1 MGYIYMMNYDSAI
14 KKNQMLFL
22 ATSQRHLLH
31 FSEIAKV
38 AKDKYHVSSD
48 VWQISKIY
56 MIAMK
61 QTSCNMS
68 VNFSPCFLLGHCI
81 LSDFSL
87 VEYSG

>member
-1 MGYIYMMNYDSAI
+1 MGYIYMMEYDSAI

-22 ATSQRHLLH
+22 ATSQRQLLH

-38 AKDKYHVSSD
+38 AEDKYHVSSD

-61 QTSCNMS
+61 QTSCNMI

-81 LSDFSL
+81 LSVFSF
-87 VEYSG
+87 VDYSG